1 MPYAL
6 HYQSDPKLWQYFI
19 INSKDMG
26 AEFRPVPWDT
36 DCYEMF
42 LCNSDPKEPGRKALF
57 YTFPEKTEWSTGDLF
72 RPHPTLPDHWIY
84 HGRADNIIVFSNGE
98 KLNPVT
104 IEEAALGHSGIKGA
118 LVVGDQRFQPALI
131 LEPVEIPAGS
141 GAVDTLINEVWPL
154 IEEVNKVTV
163 AHGRIIRDLVVL
175 SDPAK
180 PFLRAPKG
188 SIQRSPTVRA
198 YKDFIDQLYQR
209 VDEGVDIHTTVTLD
223 LTSKETLTQSI
234 VDILVFKI
242 GNAKVEPAT
251 DLFSVGVDSLQV
263 ISLSKLL
270 RSGLEAAGA
279 TIDQNTVAPRV
290 IYTNPTPQGLAA
302 RLFSAVTGE
311 EPGHDEASREV
322 EALAEIVL
330 KYTTD
335 LPAPNVNQ
343 ADPLD
348 EGQTVLVSGTTGSL
362 GAYMLDRLVANPR
375 VKKIIALN
383 RGDDGGQSRQP
394 AYNSARGLT
403 VDFSKVEFLGVDLSL
418 PTWALDQAKYDELL
432 ANADRIIHNAWP
444 VNFVISVTSF
454 EPYIRGVRHL
464 VDFSNKAAKRVPII
478 FISSIGT
485 ADGWTAAEPVP
496 ERQLNNLNLP
506 HMGYGRSKLAGSLIL
521 DAAAERSGVPG
532 ATVRVGQIGGP
543 RGKLGM
549 WNKQEFI
556 PSLIASSVHLRVL
569 PDSVGP
575 IDVVDWTPVEDIAG
589 LLLDAAGLTAPVPV
603 SDISGYFHGVNP
615 STTSWTDVV
624 KILKDFYSGRIE
636 KIIPLEEWVE
646 ILEKSAVNANAEKNP
661 AIKLIDTYQGM
672 VNANRAGIGHVYF
685 DMTRTVARSP
695 TMKNL
700 GPVNSELIENWCQ
713 QWKFEESC

>member
-1 MPYAL
+1 
-6 HYQSDPKLWQYFI
+6 
-19 INSKDMG
+19 MG

-36 DCYEMF
+36 DIYEMF
-42 LCNSDPKEPGRKALF
+42 LCNNDPKEPGRKAFF
-57 YTFPEKTEWSTGDLF
+57 YTFPNMTEWSTGDLF
-72 RPHPTLPDHWIY
+72 KPHPTIPDHWIY

-104 IEEAALGHSGIKGA
+104 IEEAALGHPAIKGA
-118 LVVGDQRFQPALI
+118 LVVGEQRFQPALI
-131 LEPVEIPAGS
+131 LEPTETLADEAAANS
-141 GAVDTLINEVWPL
+141 LINDVWPL
-154 IEEVNKVTV
+154 IEEINKVTV

-175 SDPAK
+175 SDPTK

-198 YKDFIDQLYQR
+198 YKDFIDKLYQQ
-209 VDEGVDIHTTVTLD
+209 VDEGVDMQPGVALD

-234 VDILVFKI
+234 VDILVSKI
-242 GNAKVEPAT
+242 GNAKVGPDT

-263 ISLSKLL
+263 IRLSKML
-270 RSGLEAAGA
+270 RSGFEVAGA
-279 TIDQNTVAPRV
+279 AIDQNAVAPRV
-290 IYTNPTPQGLAA
+290 IYANPTPQGLAG

-311 EPGHDEASREV
+311 ETGHDEESREV

-335 LPAPNVNQ
+335 LPAPNSNQ

-348 EGQTVLVSGTTGSL
+348 EGQTVLVTGTTGSL
-362 GAYMLDRLVANPR
+362 GAYMLDLLVSNPR

-394 AYNSARGLT
+394 AYNSTRGLT

-432 ANADRIIHNAWP
+432 VNADRIIHNAWP

-485 ADGWTAAEPVP
+485 ADGWTASEQVP

-521 DAAAERSGVPG
+521 DAAAERSGVPA

-556 PSLIASSVHLRVL
+556 PSLIASSVHLGVL

-589 LLLDAAGLTAPVPV
+589 LLLDVAGVTSPVSV

-615 STTSWTDVV
+615 STIGWTEVV
-624 KILKDFYSGRIE
+624 KVLKDFYDGRIE
-636 KIIPLEEWVE
+636 KIIPLEEWVN
-646 ILEKSAVNANAEKNP
+646 LLQKSAAHADAEKNP

-685 DMTRTVARSP
+685 DMTRTVAHSP

-700 GPVNSELIENWCQ
+700 SPVNSELVENWCA
-713 QWKFEESC
+713 QWKF